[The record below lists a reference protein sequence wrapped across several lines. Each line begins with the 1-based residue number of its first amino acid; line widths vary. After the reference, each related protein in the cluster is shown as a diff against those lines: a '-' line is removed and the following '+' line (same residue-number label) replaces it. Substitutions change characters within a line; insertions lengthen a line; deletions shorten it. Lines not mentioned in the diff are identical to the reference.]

1 MKVTKPMIARGVEAL
16 NGSIQGG
23 PEDLVET
30 ILRAALNDPK
40 EPDRPMPGQTT
51 VYDFLHDER
60 V

>member
-1 MKVTKPMIARGVEAL
+1 MKVTRPMIERGIEAHRDT
-16 NGSIQGG
+16 GCAD
-23 PEDLVET
+23 PAVLVES

-51 VYDFLHDER
+51 VYDFVDDER